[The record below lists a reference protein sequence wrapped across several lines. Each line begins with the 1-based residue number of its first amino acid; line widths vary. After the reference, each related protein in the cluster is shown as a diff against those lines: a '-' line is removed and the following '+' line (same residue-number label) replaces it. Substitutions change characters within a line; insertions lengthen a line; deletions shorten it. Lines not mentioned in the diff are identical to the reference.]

1 MEFMQVAVVDS
12 RRHFHGI
19 SVRTNDASEGWKWQE
34 NVVCIVAKC
43 RPYVSMVHLLRKG
56 CLDEGLEFL
65 IREPR
70 LSHVGSGV
78 SVQVEMYGKRLRW
91 RNHYSG

>member
-1 MEFMQVAVVDS
+1 MY
-12 RRHFHGI
+12 
-19 SVRTNDASEGWKWQE
+19 
-34 NVVCIVAKC
+34 IVAKC

-78 SVQVEMYGKRLRW
+78 SVQVEMYGKGLTVGETIIVASHAIRKVL
-91 RNHYSG
+91 NSGWCPW